1 MIYTAANES
10 ADIRIGRMAGK
21 AKAGQIY
28 VVTSD
33 ELVQQDAWNQGALRI
48 SSREFI
54 NVLEHTEE
62 EIRNILKSGS

>member
-21 AKAGQIY
+21 AKESQIY

-33 ELVQQDAWNQGALRI
+33 EQVQQNVWTQGALRI

-54 NVLEHTEE
+54 EVLKHTEE
-62 EIRNILKSGS
+62 EIRSML